1 MLAFFKKNKQGSMS
15 DFFPVLLNLI
25 CSPHHNINILN
36 LVLQEFVL
44 ELRYLGSYSVNT
56 RTTSKGYTVNR
67 TASIEPVY
75 KQNSETLWSYW
86 STEQG
91 FREAVVRMLGG
102 LSSVYRVWGQRGWF
116 LSLFPQSGQSAWKK
130 WMFPTP
136 SEDGH
141 FGHWISLLPL

>member
-1 MLAFFKKNKQGSMS
+1 MS

-75 KQNSETLWSYW
+75 KQNSETLWSY
-86 STEQG
+86 
-91 FREAVVRMLGG
+91 
-102 LSSVYRVWGQRGWF
+102 
-116 LSLFPQSGQSAWKK
+116 
-130 WMFPTP
+130 
-136 SEDGH
+136 
-141 FGHWISLLPL
+141 